1 MKIGY
6 QTTEEFDQRISEV
19 FPRRVHMLFPRDDE
33 GIWDITCDWDL
44 KNPIACRNSL
54 LAAFPLVGSIMG
66 LTKLFSVWSVNLRED
81 SVKKIFVYTITGLM
95 EFCGLGIVTLALKL
109 FYTFA
114 LYCCNC
120 SKPNSRNLPA
130 PHIAESDYN

>member
-6 QTTEEFDQRISEV
+6 QTNEEFDQRISEA
-19 FPRRVHMLFPRDDE
+19 FPRRIQMIFPRDDE

-44 KNPIACRNSL
+44 KNPIARRNSL

-66 LTKLFSVWSVNLRED
+66 LTKLFSAWSVNLRED
-81 SVKKIFVYTITGLM
+81 SIKKIFVYTITGLM

-109 FYTFA
+109 VYTFV
-114 LYCCNC
+114 LYCYHCC
-120 SKPNSRNLPA
+120 QSHPRNPLTL
-130 PHIAESDYN
+130 HIAESN

>member
-1 MKIGY
+1 MKIRY
-6 QTTEEFDQRISEV
+6 QTTEEFDQMISQV
-19 FPRRVHMLFPRDDE
+19 CPTRLQMIFPRDDE
-33 GIWDITCDWDL
+33 GIWDIHYDWNL
-44 KNPIACRNSL
+44 KNSIARRNSV

-81 SVKKIFVYTITGLM
+81 SIKKIFVYTITGLM

-109 FYTFA
+109 LYTFA

-120 SKPNSRNLPA
+120 RKPNFRT
-130 PHIAESDYN
+130 